1 MLSSDDTT
9 YTSAEP
15 IERPSRAASRR
26 VLINEKRQRNTD
38 MLTHT
43 NDENGKT
50 VVRQLREE
58 NKRLRWELDE
68 LQHLIYQH
76 KQTQAQLE
84 NEIETIH
91 RRHQDIIEQY
101 EINLHEMIDERNQLQ
116 EAQRVLEQRY
126 LELYHSFH
134 DTVEEEATKMVEEAA
149 RTLVLSPEHTPA
161 LLRDVAK
168 TLEFQVMQTED
179 QHVAELLS
187 LMRQAQ
193 HKAELLEEELA
204 NEREKIAAER
214 QNLLVLQN
222 SISQQAQFRYD
233 TMRKHLQARW
243 TLVVTL
249 MSAALIL
256 LVSLFQLLLFSI
268 KAPPFIAL
276 FFPVA
281 VCIVLAFLFAQTRTT
296 TSLQQADKQLNQ
308 KKTTKLAQAPT
319 AKKA

>member
-9 YTSAEP
+9 YTSTGP
-15 IERPSRAASRR
+15 IVRAPRAASRR
-26 VLINEKRQRNTD
+26 ERINEKRHRTTD
-38 MLTHT
+38 MLTHS
-43 NDENGKT
+43 NGENGKT

-84 NEIETIH
+84 QEIETT
-91 RRHQDIIEQY
+91 RLRHHDVIEQY
-101 EINLHEMIDERNQLQ
+101 VININEMIDERNQLQ
-116 EAQRVLEQRY
+116 EDKQVLEQRY
-126 LELYHSFH
+126 QELYHSFH
-134 DTVEEEATKMVEEAA
+134 DTVEEEAAKLVEEAA

-168 TLEFQVMQTED
+168 TLEFQVKQTED

-214 QNLLVLQN
+214 KNLLVLQN
-222 SISQQAQFRYD
+222 SISQQAQLRYD
-233 TMRKHLQARW
+233 TIRKHLQARW

-249 MSAALIL
+249 MSAVLIL
-256 LVSLFQLLLFSI
+256 FVPIFQWVFFSI
-268 KAPPFIAL
+268 KAPLFIAL
-276 FFPVA
+276 FFPALICVG
-281 VCIVLAFLFAQTRTT
+281 LAFLFARERTNN
-296 TSLQQADKQLNQ
+296 SLQQADKQLNQ
-308 KKTTKLAQAPT
+308 KKTTKLTQVPT